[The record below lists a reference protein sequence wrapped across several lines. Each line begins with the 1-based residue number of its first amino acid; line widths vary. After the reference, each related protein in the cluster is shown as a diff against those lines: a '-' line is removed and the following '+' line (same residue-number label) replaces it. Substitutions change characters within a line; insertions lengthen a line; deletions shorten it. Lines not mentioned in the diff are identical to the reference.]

1 MPPPRLHGRH
11 HRSVLSCAALHRVP
25 PKPAPWPTV
34 SPTAAICPVLST
46 PAHPFFSSVPRR
58 SQPKSPVTIGA
69 IVAAAVKLDARPT
82 PNVTSVSASTLM
94 VTTASMSLPLIL
106 LCAPHAQVA
115 NVVTSR
121 HRERRVRCLHRLDVV
136 GENLPL
142 PPRHCLAIHV
152 LESCRHVGGRRR
164 PQSSASATC
173 A

>member
-11 HRSVLSCAALHRVP
+11 HRSVLSCVGLHRAP
-25 PKPAPWPTV
+25 PKPAPWSTV
-34 SPTAAICPVLST
+34 SPTAAVCPALST

-58 SQPKSPVTIGA
+58 SQPKSPVAIGA
-69 IVAAAVKLDARPT
+69 IVAAAVKLVAHPT
-82 PNVTSVSASTLM
+82 PNVTSMSVSTLM
-94 VTTASMSLPLIL
+94 VTTAFESLPLIP
-106 LCAPHAQVA
+106 LCAPRAQVA

-121 HRERRVRCLHRLDVV
+121 RRECRVRCLRRLDVI

-142 PPRHCLAIHV
+142 APRHRLAIHV
-152 LESCRHVGGRRR
+152 LESCRRVGGRRR